1 MRLSLGVL
9 TLTALVV
16 MSGEVAVAAQ
26 LQKSPKDASK
36 PYRECMHAAARTYR
50 LNSRLLHAIVR
61 VENGDWNPYA
71 ISVNRHGQ
79 GFPQA
84 VRSYEEAV
92 HVVTV
97 LWQRN
102 ENFDV
107 GLAQVNTINMER
119 FKVHP
124 VLMLDPCTNLRY
136 AARILRESID
146 RHGYNWTAIERYNG
160 INPKY
165 PWKIHQALKEIPQ

>member
-1 MRLSLGVL
+1 MRLCKLLPTV
-9 TLTALVV
+9 
-16 MSGEVAVAAQ
+16 VAVGLLLDDVSFAARVG
-26 LQKSPKDASK
+26 KTPKDVSR
-36 PYRECMHAAARTYR
+36 PYRECLHAAARTYR
-50 LNSRLLHAIVR
+50 INSRLLDAIVR
-61 VENGDWNPYA
+61 VENGNWNPYA

-79 GFPQA
+79 GYPQR

-92 HVVTV
+92 YVVTL

-107 GLAQVNTINMER
+107 GLGQVNTINMER

-124 VLMLDPCTNLRY
+124 VSLLEPCTNLRY